1 MRNIIIAT
9 TLILSNTLLAG
20 EHEEVF
26 FGTGKNTEDARQNVY
41 NNIAAQGKP
50 INSVVSV
57 ETHQTGT
64 NSCITVFK
72 IKTN

>member
-1 MRNIIIAT
+1 MKKIIIAC
-9 TLILSNTLLAG
+9 LILSPCLIAG

-26 FGTGKNTEDARQNVY
+26 FGTGKNVEDARQNVY
-41 NNIAAQGKP
+41 NNIASQGKP

-57 ETHQTGT
+57 ETHETGT
-64 NSCITVFK
+64 NNYITVYK